1 MPKVAF
7 VKFDVVSKENVMENT
22 KRAMRLADWE
32 SHGKGSKIFV
42 KINGIADQMIPV
54 VSTSPWVFEA
64 VLQELRRKLP
74 DAEIFVGDADLAA
87 YKQLHKTIKLW
98 GYDELSEKYG
108 AKVVNLSTVPSRKVN
123 VDGMVLKELDVPDI
137 LSEVDCS
144 VNLPV
149 MKTHI
154 ITSLT
159 ICLKNH
165 WGLIPRGVRH
175 NYHPV
180 VDYVLADLNN
190 FFK

>member
-32 SHGKGSKIFV
+32 SHVKGSKIFV
-42 KINGIADQMIPV
+42 KINGIADQMIPG

-98 GYDELSEKYG
+98 GYY
-108 AKVVNLSTVPSRKVN
+108 NLS
-123 VDGMVLKELDVPDI
+123 
-137 LSEVDCS
+137 
-144 VNLPV
+144 
-149 MKTHI
+149 
-154 ITSLT
+154 
-159 ICLKNH
+159 
-165 WGLIPRGVRH
+165 
-175 NYHPV
+175 
-180 VDYVLADLNN
+180 
-190 FFK
+190 